1 MKPKL
6 TKVTREVMTMKK
18 ISKANKVS
26 EAKKAKKQTIKLS
39 DLEPKKD
46 PKGGPIVHPGGP
58 QQSN

>member
-1 MKPKL
+1 MK
-6 TKVTREVMTMKK
+6 
-18 ISKANKVS
+18 KANKTKGADAAS
-26 EAKKAKKQTIKLS
+26 KAKKPAIKLS

>member
-1 MKPKL
+1 
-6 TKVTREVMTMKK
+6 MKK

>member
-1 MKPKL
+1 
-6 TKVTREVMTMKK
+6 MKK
-18 ISKANKVS
+18 VNKTNSADEASKARKP
-26 EAKKAKKQTIKLS
+26 AIKLS